1 MTGRFIILGL
11 IFLALALFAVWVTA
25 RPRILSGRL
34 RRGELPAGWIP
45 AGRPSVLAFTS
56 PDCAACE
63 VAQRPALQALSARM
77 GDRIEIREVDVLASR
92 GVASAF
98 GIISVPTTVVVDER
112 GKVVAFNIGVTS
124 TERLLAQLTGP
135 ARNAESRAPA

>member
-1 MTGRFIILGL
+1 MIGRFIILGL
-11 IFLALALFAVWVTA
+11 VVLAFALFAVWVTA

-45 AGRPSVLAFTS
+45 TGRPAVLAFTA

-92 GVASAF
+92 EVASAF
-98 GIISVPTTVVVDER
+98 GIFSVPTTVVVDGR
-112 GKVVAFNIGVTS
+112 GEVIAFNIGVTS
-124 TERLLAQLTGP
+124 TEQLLAQLPGL
-135 ARNAESRAPA
+135 RG

>member
-1 MTGRFIILGL
+1 MIDRIIILGL
-11 IFLALALFAVWVTA
+11 VLLPFALLAVWVAA
-25 RPRILSGRL
+25 RPRILNAR
-34 RRGELPAGWIP
+34 RARGELPGFQT
-45 AGRPSVLAFTS
+45 AGRPLVLAFTS

-77 GDRIEIREVDVLASR
+77 GNRVEVREVDVLAAR
-92 GVASAF
+92 EVASAF

-124 TERLLAQLTGP
+124 TERLLAQLPGP
-135 ARNAESRAPA
+135 GR